1 MKKDKDNEKLDIP
14 KLNEIIKVSRNIL
27 KIMFAFMIIGLILVT
42 TYLIKEWKLLNFLGA
57 VLSILSPFFIGIII
71 AWLLDPIVTW
81 LQKNG
86 FKRAIATVMVFLS
99 FISLVVLF
107 FVLLIPSFADQ
118 INEFIGSAPNVLNN
132 IKNFGENLFDK
143 LNNIYDYDF
152 TNIKEQ
158 LYGGLSNVVSGLTV
172 TLPNKVISIAS
183 SIVSGGLNIIFGL
196 FIAFYMLFDFN
207 NVRKHLFNLLP
218 KSIHADAITLTDRL
232 NKTLKSYVQGTLLI
246 MLLLFIFQSIT
257 LAIAGLSSP
266 MLFGMFCAVTN
277 VIPYIGP
284 YIGGIPA
291 IIVGFTISPVT
302 GIFALLAVVIA
313 QFLESYFLNPI
324 VMSKTMKL
332 HPVTI
337 MIGLLIFGHF
347 FGILGMVLAT
357 PIISCIKIIFN
368 FFSHDYSVLKIN
380 RFNNYLF
387 TTASTSLWR
396 MIRYFVPSSSNSVP
410 AYFP

>member
-118 INEFIGSAPNVLNN
+118 INEFIGSAPSVLNN

-158 LYGGLSNVVSGLTV
+158 LYGGLSNIVSGLTV

-207 NVRKHLFNLLP
+207 NVRKHLFNLLQ

-246 MLLLFIFQSIT
+246 MFLLFIFQSIT

-291 IIVGFTISPVT
+291 VIVGFTISPAT
-302 GIFALLAVVIA
+302 GIFTLLAVVIA

-368 FFSHDYSVLKIN
+368 FFNEKYEIVNMIN
-380 RFNNYLF
+380 NK
-387 TTASTSLWR
+387 
-396 MIRYFVPSSSNSVP
+396 
-410 AYFP
+410 

>member
-132 IKNFGENLFDK
+132 IKNFGENLFDR
-143 LNNIYDYDF
+143 LSNIYNYDF

-368 FFSHDYSVLKIN
+368 FFNEKYEIVNMIN
-380 RFNNYLF
+380 NK
-387 TTASTSLWR
+387 
-396 MIRYFVPSSSNSVP
+396 
-410 AYFP
+410 

>member
-132 IKNFGENLFDK
+132 IKDFGENLFDK

-158 LYGGLSNVVSGLTV
+158 LYGGLSNVVSGITV

-368 FFSHDYSVLKIN
+368 FFNEKYEIVNMIN
-380 RFNNYLF
+380 NK
-387 TTASTSLWR
+387 
-396 MIRYFVPSSSNSVP
+396 
-410 AYFP
+410 

>member
-14 KLNEIIKVSRNIL
+14 KLNEIIKVNRNIL

-42 TYLIKEWKLLNFLGA
+42 TYLIKEWRLINFLGA
-57 VLSILSPFFIGIII
+57 VVSILSPFFIGIII

-291 IIVGFTISPVT
+291 IIVGFTISPAT
-302 GIFALLAVVIA
+302 GIFTLLAVVIA

-368 FFSHDYSVLKIN
+368 FFNEKYEIVNMIN
-380 RFNNYLF
+380 NK
-387 TTASTSLWR
+387 
-396 MIRYFVPSSSNSVP
+396 
-410 AYFP
+410 

>member
-42 TYLIKEWKLLNFLGA
+42 TYLIKEWKLINFLGA

-257 LAIAGLSSP
+257 LAIAGVSSP

-291 IIVGFTISPVT
+291 IIVGFTISPAT
-302 GIFALLAVVIA
+302 GIFTLLAVVIA

-337 MIGLLIFGHF
+337 MIGLLVFGYL
-347 FGILGMVLAT
+347 FGILGMIFAT
-357 PIISCIKIIFN
+357 PIMASIKIIASYYN
-368 FFSHDYSVLKIN
+368 EKYNLIGKLKEKTN
-380 RFNNYLF
+380 
-387 TTASTSLWR
+387 A
-396 MIRYFVPSSSNSVP
+396 
-410 AYFP
+410 

>member
-107 FVLLIPSFADQ
+107 FVLLIPSFVDQ

-158 LYGGLSNVVSGLTV
+158 LYGGLSNVVSGITV

-368 FFSHDYSVLKIN
+368 FFNEKYEIVNMIN
-380 RFNNYLF
+380 NK
-387 TTASTSLWR
+387 
-396 MIRYFVPSSSNSVP
+396 
-410 AYFP
+410 

>member
-158 LYGGLSNVVSGLTV
+158 LYGGLSNIVSGLTV

-291 IIVGFTISPVT
+291 VIVGFTISPAT
-302 GIFALLAVVIA
+302 GIFTLLAVVIA

-368 FFSHDYSVLKIN
+368 FFNEKYEIVNMIN
-380 RFNNYLF
+380 NK
-387 TTASTSLWR
+387 
-396 MIRYFVPSSSNSVP
+396 
-410 AYFP
+410 

>member
-1 MKKDKDNEKLDIP
+1 MRKDKDNEKLDIP

-86 FKRAIATVMVFLS
+86 FKRAIAAVMVFLS

-118 INEFIGSAPNVLNN
+118 INEFIGSAPSILNN

-291 IIVGFTISPVT
+291 VIVGFTISPAT
-302 GIFALLAVVIA
+302 GIFTLLAVVIA

-368 FFSHDYSVLKIN
+368 FFNEKYEIVNMIN
-380 RFNNYLF
+380 NK
-387 TTASTSLWR
+387 
-396 MIRYFVPSSSNSVP
+396 
-410 AYFP
+410 

>member
-118 INEFIGSAPNVLNN
+118 INEFIGSAPSVLNN
-132 IKNFGENLFDK
+132 IKNFWENLFDK

-158 LYGGLSNVVSGLTV
+158 LYGGLSNIVSGLTV

-291 IIVGFTISPVT
+291 VIVGFTISPAT
-302 GIFALLAVVIA
+302 GIFTLLAVVIA

-368 FFSHDYSVLKIN
+368 FFNEKYEIVNMIN
-380 RFNNYLF
+380 NK
-387 TTASTSLWR
+387 
-396 MIRYFVPSSSNSVP
+396 
-410 AYFP
+410 

>member
-71 AWLLDPIVTW
+71 AWLLDPIVTL

-368 FFSHDYSVLKIN
+368 FFNEKYEIVNMIN
-380 RFNNYLF
+380 NK
-387 TTASTSLWR
+387 
-396 MIRYFVPSSSNSVP
+396 
-410 AYFP
+410 

>member
-99 FISLVVLF
+99 FISLVALF

-158 LYGGLSNVVSGLTV
+158 LYGGLSNIVSGLTV

-291 IIVGFTISPVT
+291 VIVGFTISPAT
-302 GIFALLAVVIA
+302 GIFTLLAVVIA

-368 FFSHDYSVLKIN
+368 FFNEKYEIVNMIN
-380 RFNNYLF
+380 NK
-387 TTASTSLWR
+387 
-396 MIRYFVPSSSNSVP
+396 
-410 AYFP
+410 

>member
-118 INEFIGSAPNVLNN
+118 INEFIGSAPSVLNN

-291 IIVGFTISPVT
+291 IIVGFTISPAT
-302 GIFALLAVVIA
+302 GIFTLLAVVIA

-368 FFSHDYSVLKIN
+368 FFNEKYEIVNMIN
-380 RFNNYLF
+380 NK
-387 TTASTSLWR
+387 
-396 MIRYFVPSSSNSVP
+396 
-410 AYFP
+410 

>member
-42 TYLIKEWKLLNFLGA
+42 TYLIKEWKLINFLGA

-99 FISLVVLF
+99 FISLVVLL

-132 IKNFGENLFDK
+132 IKDFGENLFDK

-158 LYGGLSNVVSGLTV
+158 LYGGLSNVVSGITV

-368 FFSHDYSVLKIN
+368 FFNEKYEIVNMIN
-380 RFNNYLF
+380 NK
-387 TTASTSLWR
+387 
-396 MIRYFVPSSSNSVP
+396 
-410 AYFP
+410 

>member
-71 AWLLDPIVTW
+71 AWLLDPIVAW

-158 LYGGLSNVVSGLTV
+158 LYGGLSNIVSGLTV

-291 IIVGFTISPVT
+291 VIVGFTISPAT
-302 GIFALLAVVIA
+302 GIFTLLAVVIA

-368 FFSHDYSVLKIN
+368 FFNEKYEIVNMIN
-380 RFNNYLF
+380 NK
-387 TTASTSLWR
+387 
-396 MIRYFVPSSSNSVP
+396 
-410 AYFP
+410 

>member
-158 LYGGLSNVVSGLTV
+158 LYGGLSNIVSGLTV

-291 IIVGFTISPVT
+291 VIVGFTISPAT
-302 GIFALLAVVIA
+302 GIFTLLAVVIA

-337 MIGLLIFGHF
+337 RIGLLIFGHF

-368 FFSHDYSVLKIN
+368 FFNEKYEIVNMIN
-380 RFNNYLF
+380 NK
-387 TTASTSLWR
+387 
-396 MIRYFVPSSSNSVP
+396 
-410 AYFP
+410 

>member
-183 SIVSGGLNIIFGL
+183 SILSGGLNIIFGL

-291 IIVGFTISPVT
+291 IIVGFTISPAT
-302 GIFALLAVVIA
+302 GIFTLLAVVIA

-368 FFSHDYSVLKIN
+368 FFNEKYEIVNMIN
-380 RFNNYLF
+380 NK
-387 TTASTSLWR
+387 
-396 MIRYFVPSSSNSVP
+396 
-410 AYFP
+410 

>member
-118 INEFIGSAPNVLNN
+118 INEFIGSAPSVLNN
-132 IKNFGENLFDK
+132 IKNFWENLFDK

-158 LYGGLSNVVSGLTV
+158 LYGGLSNIVSGLTV
-172 TLPNKVISIAS
+172 TLPNKVISMAS

-291 IIVGFTISPVT
+291 VIVGFTISPAT
-302 GIFALLAVVIA
+302 GIFTLLAVVIA

-368 FFSHDYSVLKIN
+368 FFNEKYEIVNMIN
-380 RFNNYLF
+380 NK
-387 TTASTSLWR
+387 
-396 MIRYFVPSSSNSVP
+396 
-410 AYFP
+410 